1 MKEKAMVEEA
11 LSFLVPCG
19 KEEEEGWKKAFFEKI
34 VANANFFPELRLD
47 LKATV
52 TMAKTGRCHLYAD
65 DHHLLKEKSLF
76 GF

>member
-11 LSFLVPCG
+11 LSSLVPCG

-47 LKATV
+47 
-52 TMAKTGRCHLYAD
+52 
-65 DHHLLKEKSLF
+65 
-76 GF
+76 